1 MRFGCGVWQIL
12 ANFPIGEQ
20 RLLCQHLGMKTVFC
34 HLALIFWIIG
44 TSPALVGEESAAPP
58 VFEAS
63 DTAAIT
69 AKDGQKVTVR
79 GVVSTVRKSRGGT
92 NFINF
97 AGSEFYLVTF
107 KSDLQAFENGEP
119 ADLFSGKHLAVTG
132 VVSIYQGKPQMKLN
146 RPDMVRIVDPDAP
159 GEEPVEPT
167 APKKATEKKET
178 APISAKKEPA
188 ATKKKLPPVDPKKYF
203 K

>member
-1 MRFGCGVWQIL
+1 
-12 ANFPIGEQ
+12 
-20 RLLCQHLGMKTVFC
+20 MKTVFC
-34 HLALIFWIIG
+34 YLAPIFWITG
-44 TSPALVGEESAAPP
+44 ASPPLVGEEEAAPP
-58 VFEAS
+58 VFEVS

-69 AKDGQKVTVR
+69 AKDGQKITVR
-79 GVVSTVRKSRGGT
+79 GTVSAVRKSRGGT

-97 AGSEFYLVTF
+97 ADSEFYLVTF
-107 KSDLQAFENGEP
+107 KSDLQAFEKGEP

-159 GEEPVEPT
+159 ELVKPEPST
-167 APKKATEKKET
+167 AKAGEKKET
-178 APISAKKEPA
+178 VPITAKKETA
-188 ATKKKLPPVDPKKYF
+188 ATKKKRPPVDPKKYF